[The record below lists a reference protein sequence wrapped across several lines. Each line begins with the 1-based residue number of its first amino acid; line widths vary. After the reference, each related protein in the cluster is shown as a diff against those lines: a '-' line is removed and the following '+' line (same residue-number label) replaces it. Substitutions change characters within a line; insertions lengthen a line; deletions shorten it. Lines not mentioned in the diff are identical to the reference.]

1 MMNEPHDNPRLGIY
15 VGKGASHSWTWFV
28 DVLERDRLFNVCFL
42 DEHHV
47 RNGGLVHLDALL
59 VAGGDTFD
67 LAEGLGETGSGEL
80 ADFIAEGGC
89 YIGSC
94 AGAYLMLRSSK
105 EHVNRFNYVKVKV
118 RNHVNEWPSMK
129 GAARTYARYR
139 CEDIFH
145 PVRDE
150 VVVRSGGIDPFSGD
164 EDIVAPL
171 FGGPVMMP
179 DGDASTL
186 ATYSG
191 FTRKTMFLVH
201 QELAGKMVLN
211 NSAAVRK
218 YYGDGSI
225 YLFGPHF
232 EHPRYRAANRIIID
246 IVRSAVRN
254 GNGAVRRPASLMDHR
269 CEKNLG
275 KLLKQIKGEISN
287 ARIVAI
293 ALQRYP
299 LSWPIGV
306 KTYEP
311 PKILHF
317 LEVVWKR
324 VPSLFENRTGHDY
337 GCLEGMLEQTEI
349 VTHRLRYI
357 KTEVDDGADTLHLAV
372 QLFPELKKMTA
383 GFLSYHFRR
392 KLAAHWIGR

>member
-1 MMNEPHDNPRLGIY
+1 MQEMNEPHDNTRLGIY
-15 VGKGASHSWTWFV
+15 VGRGASHSWTWFV
-28 DVLERDRLFNVCFL
+28 DVLERAGLFNLCFL

-47 RNGGLVHLDALL
+47 RVGRLEHLHVLL
-59 VAGGDTFD
+59 VAGGDTVD
-67 LAEGLGETGSGEL
+67 LAEGLGEAGAGRL
-80 ADFIAEGGC
+80 ADFISEGGC

-105 EHVNRFNYVKVKV
+105 EQVNRFNYVTVKI
-118 RNHVNEWPSMK
+118 RNHVNEWPSMR

-150 VVVRSGGIDPFSGD
+150 VVVRPQGIGPFVGD
-164 EDIVAPL
+164 EDMVVPL
-171 FGGPVMMP
+171 FGGPVMIP
-179 DGDASTL
+179 NGDASTL

-191 FTRKTMFLVH
+191 FTRKTMFLVD
-201 QELAGKMVLN
+201 QGLAGKMVLN

-218 YYGDGSI
+218 FHGNGSI

-232 EHPRYRAANRIIID
+232 EHPHYPAANRIITD
-246 IVRSAVRN
+246 IVRSAARN
-254 GNGAVRRPASLMDHR
+254 GNEEVRRPASALDHR
-269 CEKNLG
+269 CARSLD
-275 KLLKQIKGEISN
+275 KLLKQVKGEISN

-311 PKILHF
+311 LKILHF

-324 VPSLFENRTGHDY
+324 TPSLFENRTGHDY
-337 GCLEGMLEQTEI
+337 GCLEGILEQTRI
-349 VTHRLRYI
+349 VTHLLRSI
-357 KTEVDDGADTLHLAV
+357 KTEVDDGVDALHLAV

-383 GFLSYHFRR
+383 RFLEYHFQGKRT
-392 KLAAHWIGR
+392 GS

>member
-1 MMNEPHDNPRLGIY
+1 MNGPNENPRLGIY

-28 DVLERDRLFNVCFL
+28 DVLERARLFNLSFL

-47 RNGGLVHLDALL
+47 REGRLGHLDALL

-67 LAEGLGETGSGEL
+67 LADGLGEEGAAEL
-80 ADFIAEGGC
+80 ADFIAGGGC

-105 EHVNRFNYVKVKV
+105 EAVNRFNYVKVKI
-118 RNHVNEWPSMK
+118 RNHVNQWPSMK

-150 VVVRSGGIDPFSGD
+150 VVVRSRGIDPFSGD

-171 FGGPVMMP
+171 FGGPVMIP
-179 DGDASTL
+179 YGDASTL

-191 FTRKTMFLVH
+191 FTGRTMFLVD
-201 QELAGKMVLN
+201 QDLAGKMVLN

-232 EHPRYRAANRIIID
+232 EHPHYRAANRIITD
-246 IVRSAVRN
+246 IVRSAALN
-254 GNGAVRRPASLMDHR
+254 GNGAVHRPASSMDPR
-269 CEKNLG
+269 CAKDRD
-275 KLLKQIKGEISN
+275 KLIKQIKGEISN

-317 LEVVWKR
+317 LEVVWSR
-324 VPSLFENRTGHDY
+324 VPSLFENRIGHDY
-337 GCLEGMLEQTEI
+337 GYLEDMLEQTEN
-349 VTHRLRYI
+349 VTQHLRSI

-372 QLFPELKKMTA
+372 HLFPELKKMTA
-383 GFLSYHFRR
+383 RFLAYHFRR
-392 KLAAHWIGR
+392 KLAAQWIGR